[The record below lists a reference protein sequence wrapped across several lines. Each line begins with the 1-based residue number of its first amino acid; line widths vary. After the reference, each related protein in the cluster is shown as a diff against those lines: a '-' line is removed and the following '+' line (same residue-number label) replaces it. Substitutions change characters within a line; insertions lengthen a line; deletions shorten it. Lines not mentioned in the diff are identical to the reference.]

1 VSSTTD
7 RPAMRGRLGRTA
19 SWLRATVCLAVWM
32 AGASSVAS
40 RPQATDAAQI
50 QAGERLYR
58 QGVLSSGEPLLAE
71 RQGIE
76 PMQGQAAACM
86 NCHLRSGL
94 GTIEGRIL
102 IPPITPKY
110 LFRRVSATAAEMTQR
125 ASRAGPPPRSRYTE
139 VTLARALR
147 EGIDPDGRKFDYLMP
162 RYALDEASMSALIGY
177 LRNLGRGPVPGVGGE
192 TLDFA
197 TIVTPDAD
205 ATERRGMLDV
215 LGHCFGSNDASHPG
229 EASLQSAPGM
239 RNPGTRSWRL
249 HVWQLTGPAADWEQ
263 QLRRHFATEPIFAVI
278 SGLGRSDWAPVHRFC
293 QAQSLP
299 CLLPNVDLPVVA
311 EDDFYPVYYSKG
323 VLLEAQII
331 ASRLQP
337 PPGPGERHVIQVFR
351 ADDIGAA
358 GAAALQQASAAGALQ
373 WRERVLEPDAP
384 ASELARVL
392 NEAEP
397 QDAIVL
403 WLRPQDLQDLPETPP
418 PDAAVFISGFMAGLE
433 QAPLPPAWRGIAR
446 MSYPLELPTRRAL
459 GRGFAQGW
467 FAFYGIPV
475 VAQHVQSD
483 TYLACE
489 ILAEAAGHMQNNW
502 VPDRLVE
509 LIEIELGHRLVNGD
523 YPRLGLAPGQ
533 RFASK
538 GGYLA
543 RFEGA
548 SGPRLVADSNWIVP

>member
-1 VSSTTD
+1 
-7 RPAMRGRLGRTA
+7 
-19 SWLRATVCLAVWM
+19 M

-40 RPQATDAAQI
+40 RPLAANAAQLEL
-50 QAGERLYR
+50 GERIYR
-58 QGVLSSGEPLLAE
+58 HGVLSSGGPLRAE
-71 RQGIE
+71 RPGVE
-76 PMQGQAAACM
+76 PMQGQAAACV

-94 GTIEGRIL
+94 GTVEGRIL

-110 LFRRVSATAAEMTQR
+110 LFRRVSVTTAEMTQR
-125 ASRAGPPPRSRYTE
+125 AGKAAAPARSRYTE

-147 EGIDPDGRKFDYLMP
+147 EGVDPDGRKFDYLMP
-162 RYALDEASMSALIGY
+162 RYSLDEASMSALIAY
-177 LRNLGRGPVPGVGGE
+177 LRNLARGPQPGVGSE
-192 TLDFA
+192 TVDFA
-197 TIVTPDAD
+197 TIIAPDTD
-205 ATERRGMLDV
+205 ATERQGMLDV
-215 LGHCFGSNDASHPG
+215 LEHCFGSNDASHPG

-249 HVWQLTGPAADWEQ
+249 HVWQLTGPAEDWEQ
-263 QLRRHFATEPIFAVI
+263 QLRQHFAAEPVFAVI

-311 EDDFYPVYYSKG
+311 ENDFYPVYYSKG

-331 ASRLQP
+331 AGRLQP
-337 PPGPGERHVIQVFR
+337 RPGSAERHVIQVFR

-358 GAAALQQASAAGALQ
+358 GAAALRQASGAGTVQ
-373 WRERVLEPDAP
+373 WREHALKADAP

-403 WLRPQDLQDLPETPP
+403 WLRPQDLKDLPESPP
-418 PDAAVFISGFMAGLE
+418 PDAAVLISGFMAGLE
-433 QAPLPPAWRGIAR
+433 HAPLPPAWRSVAR
-446 MSYPLELPTRRAL
+446 MSYPLELPARRAL

-475 VAQHVQSD
+475 VAERVQSD

-489 ILAEAAGHMQNNW
+489 ILAEAAGHMQSNW

-509 LIEIELGHRLVNGD
+509 LVEIELGHRLVNGD

-548 SGPRLVADSNWIVP
+548 SGTRLVADSNWIVP

>member
-1 VSSTTD
+1 MPHYS
-7 RPAMRGRLGRTA
+7 
-19 SWLRATVCLAVWM
+19 
-32 AGASSVAS
+32 
-40 RPQATDAAQI
+40 
-50 QAGERLYR
+50 
-58 QGVLSSGEPLLAE
+58 
-71 RQGIE
+71 
-76 PMQGQAAACM
+76 
-86 NCHLRSGL
+86 
-94 GTIEGRIL
+94 
-102 IPPITPKY
+102 
-110 LFRRVSATAAEMTQR
+110 
-125 ASRAGPPPRSRYTE
+125 
-139 VTLARALR
+139 
-147 EGIDPDGRKFDYLMP
+147 FD
-162 RYALDEASMSALIGY
+162 EESMSALLSY
-177 LRNLGRGPVPGVGGE
+177 LRTLGRAPVPGVAGE

-215 LGHCFGSNDASHPG
+215 LGHCFGSNDASRPN
-229 EASLQSAPGM
+229 EASRQSPPGM
-239 RNPGTRSWRL
+239 RNPGTRNWRL
-249 HVWQLTGPAADWEQ
+249 RVWQLSGPAEDWEE
-263 QLRRHFATEPIFAVI
+263 QLRQHFAAEPVFAVI

-337 PPGPGERHVIQVFR
+337 SPQPALRRVIQVFR

-358 GAAALQQASAAGALQ
+358 GAAALQVGGAAGTLQ
-373 WRERVLEPDAP
+373 WRQHVLEANAP

-392 NEAEP
+392 NEAQP
-397 QDAIVL
+397 HDAIVL
-403 WLRPQDLQDLPETPP
+403 WLRPQDLKDLPENPP
-418 PDAAVFISGFMAGLE
+418 PEAAVFVSGFMGGLE
-433 QAPLPPAWRGIAR
+433 QAPLPPAWRSVAR

-475 VAQHVQSD
+475 VAERVQSD

-489 ILAEAAGHMQNNW
+489 ILAEAAGHMTNNW

-523 YPRLGLAPGQ
+523 YPRLGLGPGQ

-538 GGYLA
+538 GGYLT

-548 SGPRLVADSNWIVP
+548 SGTRLVADGNWIVP